1 MKPRRPNPQRNMSRW
16 GTSHIILAMKHTLS
30 HVILAVVF
38 VAAAAAGMG
47 AQQAAPPPAGAAGG
61 QGAAG
66 GRGRGPA
73 GPPFAMSSSALTDLQ
88 ILPAKYGCAA
98 TPPNVSPPISWANPP
113 AATQSF
119 ALTIQDLEPRPARGV
134 QPFPHWW
141 IWNIP
146 ATATG
151 LSEGV
156 ANTGE
161 LPDGSRQT
169 PSQLNGV
176 TITYRSPC
184 PPAPQVHHYMIDLF
198 ALDTKLDTLAS
209 GASRDDLNK
218 AMDTHVVGH
227 TVMVVPFHQ

>member
-1 MKPRRPNPQRNMSRW
+1 MRLGLFSV
-16 GTSHIILAMKHTLS
+16 A
-30 HVILAVVF
+30 F
-38 VAAAAAGMG
+38 VAAAAAGMA
-47 AQQAAPPPAGAAGG
+47 AQQGAPQGAGAAGG

-73 GPPFAMSSSALTDLQ
+73 GPPFTLSSSALTDLQ
-88 ILPAKYGCAA
+88 LLPAKYGCAA
-98 TPPNVSPPISWANPP
+98 TPANVSPPLSWSNAP

-119 ALTIQDLEPRPARGV
+119 ALVVQDLVPRPMRGV

-146 ATATG
+146 AAATS
-151 LSEGV
+151 LPEGV
-156 ANTGE
+156 PNTGE
-161 LPDGSRQT
+161 LADGSRQT
-169 PSQLNGV
+169 PSQLAGA

-184 PPAPQVHHYMIDLF
+184 PPAPQVHHYMFDLF

-218 AMDTHVVGH
+218 AMDGHVVGH
-227 TVMVVPFHQ
+227 AVMVIPFHQ

>member
-1 MKPRRPNPQRNMSRW
+1 MHSQGKRMFIAIAFLSAAVAMS
-16 GTSHIILAMKHTLS
+16 
-30 HVILAVVF
+30 
-38 VAAAAAGMG
+38 
-47 AQQAAPPPAGAAGG
+47 AQQSAPQGGGAAGG
-61 QGAAG
+61 QGGGG

-73 GPPFAMSSSALTDLQ
+73 GPPFTISSSTLTNLQ

-98 TPPNVSPPISWANPP
+98 TPPNVSPPLSWSNAP

-119 ALTIQDLEPRPARGV
+119 ALLVQNMEPRPMRGV

-146 ATATG
+146 ATATS
-151 LSEGV
+151 LPEGV
-156 ANTGE
+156 PNTGE

-169 PSQLNGV
+169 PSQVSGA

-184 PPAPQVHHYMIDLF
+184 PPAPQVHHYAFDLY
-198 ALDTKLDTLAS
+198 ALDAKLDTLAS

-218 AMDTHVVGH
+218 AMDGHVVGH
-227 TVMVVPFHQ
+227 AVMVIPFHQ

>member
-1 MKPRRPNPQRNMSRW
+1 MQAGAKRAI
-16 GTSHIILAMKHTLS
+16 T
-30 HVILAVVF
+30 AVAF
-38 VAAAAAGMG
+38 LAAAAVSVA
-47 AQQAAPPPAGAAGG
+47 G

-66 GRGRGPA
+66 GGAAGQGGGGGRAGGGRGPA
-73 GPPFAMSSSALTDLQ
+73 GPPLTISSTALTDLQ

-98 TPPNVSPPISWANPP
+98 TPPNVSPPISWTNAP

-119 ALTIQDLEPRPARGV
+119 ALIVQDQEPRPARGV

-146 ATATG
+146 ATAAS
-151 LSEGV
+151 LPEGV
-156 ANTGE
+156 PNTGE
-161 LPDGSRQT
+161 LADGARQT
-169 PSQLNGV
+169 PSQLNGA

-184 PPAPQVHHYMIDLF
+184 PPAPQVHHYTFDLY

-218 AMDTHVVGH
+218 AMDGHVIGH
-227 TVMVVPFHQ
+227 AMMVIPFHQ